1 MPVAPR
7 LAAREPGCDAM
18 QESPTMN
25 ESQAA
30 LSATRWQAQRPLS
43 EPVLESVEEEL
54 GADQSQPSS
63 RQPAEGLHS
72 RPGNGIDTS
81 GQAWWM
87 RMQQQLARQI
97 SQRPTQAALLALGV
111 GAAVVA
117 LLGRGSRRSSRRD

>member
-1 MPVAPR
+1 
-7 LAAREPGCDAM
+7 
-18 QESPTMN
+18 MN

-30 LSATRWQAQRPLS
+30 VSATRWQAQRSLS

-87 RMQQQLARQI
+87 RMQQQLAHQI

>member
-1 MPVAPR
+1 
-7 LAAREPGCDAM
+7 M
-18 QESPTMN
+18 QESTTMN
-25 ESQAA
+25 ESEAA
-30 LSATRWQAQRPLS
+30 LGATRWQAQRPLS

-54 GADQSQPSS
+54 GTHQSQPSS

-81 GQAWWM
+81 GQVWWM

-117 LLGRGSRRSSRRD
+117 FLVRASRRSSRRD